1 MKNNRKKINGGKLI
15 MRAKTALGIDI
26 SGGQI
31 NLALL
36 KRTRDGVELLKAVS
50 EPVPDGA
57 IKNGSIEDTAAV
69 AKAIKELKSRNKIRA
84 RQTAVSL
91 QAKDVI
97 VQIMDVPKQLPTN
110 IGQYVQNEV
119 KHYVV
124 LPGKE
129 IALDFCGVGSAGQK
143 RNRLFV
149 TAADGGKVG
158 RLVKVCGQAG
168 LNVVVIEPS
177 MLAYVRA
184 LYDKTIAGRFDC
196 NVLIAILGGGVLTL
210 CVFRKHAIDFV
221 RTKDIGT
228 EKTRPEELCQ
238 WLAEQINAIIQFY
251 GVEVPDS
258 SGKWEVN
265 VVAEDTVQLPDDAE
279 EFLKSNVP
287 AGVLRLIAGENIYQD
302 TPVGQ
307 SPHIGAGRCSPV
319 AIGLAMKLLGEDK
332 TNLRINLFP
341 PETAEVR
348 SLKKDTLVAANI
360 AAVVLL
366 IMVLA
371 AGALSMTIG
380 RVKNSAIH
388 KKQTGL
394 SRHTRVLLIEQKL
407 TDERIEQLTE
417 RLELVNKIL
426 SSRCDLDWFGI
437 LNDIRRATPKTAC
450 ITGLSSE
457 DGSEI
462 TLEGLALSYEAAHL
476 FVNMLSKSK
485 HINSASLIET
495 EKDDEDGGLV
505 RYGINC
511 SLVAAGEK

>member
-1 MKNNRKKINGGKLI
+1 

-31 NLALL
+31 NMALL
-36 KRTRDGVELLKAVS
+36 RKARDGVELVKAAS
-50 EPVPDGA
+50 GPVPDGA
-57 IKNGSIEDTAAV
+57 IQNYSIEDTAAV
-69 AKAIKELKSRNKIRA
+69 AKAIKELKRGNKIRA
-84 RQTAVSL
+84 RKTAVSL
-91 QAKDVI
+91 QAKDVL

-119 KHYVV
+119 KHYVI

-149 TAADGGKVG
+149 AAADGGKVG

-168 LNVVVIEPS
+168 LNVVAIEPP

-210 CVFRKHAIDFV
+210 CVFRRHAIDFV
-221 RTKDIGT
+221 RTKNISK
-228 EKTRPEELCQ
+228 EKARPNELCQ

-251 GVEVPDS
+251 DVEVPDS

-265 VVAEDTVQLPDDAE
+265 VVAEDTVQLPDGAG

-287 AGVLRLIAGENIYQD
+287 AGAVRLRRGENTYQD
-302 TPVGQ
+302 TPVSQ

-319 AIGLAMKLLGEDK
+319 AIGLAMRLLGEDK
-332 TNLRINLFP
+332 THLRINLLP
-341 PETAEVR
+341 AETAEVR
-348 SLKKDTLVAANI
+348 SLKKDTLITANI

-371 AGALSMTIG
+371 AGVLSMAIG
-380 RVKNSAIH
+380 KVKNSAIH

-394 SRHTRVLLIEQKL
+394 SRHTHSLLIEQKL
-407 TDERIEQLTE
+407 TDERIGQLTD

-426 SSRCDLDWFGI
+426 SSRHDLQWFGI
-437 LNDIRRATPKTAC
+437 LNGIRRATPKTAC
-450 ITGLSSE
+450 ITSLSSE

-462 TLEGLALSYEAAHL
+462 ILGGLALSYEAAHL

-495 EKDDEDGGLV
+495 EKDDGDGGLV
-505 RYGINC
+505 RYEINC